1 MNEALLVLY
10 RHKTWATLALIDF
23 CKGVDDAVLDATTPG
38 TYGTIR
44 DTLRHLVRSEEG
56 YLARVTGK
64 RHSEALGDEAVSLDE
79 LAERI
84 RRMGPHWEAAAQDP
98 DLARR
103 RVTTDD
109 GWRLAGGV
117 VMAQAI
123 HHADD
128 HRTHVMS
135 VLSAH
140 GVEGPDIDILGHADE
155 NSEGLHVPVR
165 QSESRR
171 RPFQARVASS

>member
-103 RVTTDD
+103 SVKRRIDQGHLGCGVRVRPAHPSRPHTDES
-109 GWRLAGGV
+109 G
-117 VMAQAI
+117 
-123 HHADD
+123 HHP
-128 HRTHVMS
+128 RSRV
-135 VLSAH
+135 
-140 GVEGPDIDILGHADE
+140 
-155 NSEGLHVPVR
+155 
-165 QSESRR
+165 RR
-171 RPFQARVASS
+171 RGGRSRAGSQALQARRPRRVELLHLVRALHALP